1 MVYKMTVENFV
12 RIVCTVFAKIKKVK
26 KMAGFDYFWVN
37 FVRVVRTVFEKF
49 EVFIEGRQKKKTNK
63 TTRLHK

>member
-12 RIVCTVFAKIKKVK
+12 RIVCTVFATIKKVK
-26 KMAGFDYFWVN
+26 KWLVFDYFWVN

-49 EVFIEGRQKKKTNK
+49 EFFMEGWEKKTNK